1 MKANRFLITLL
12 ISGLSILV
20 SAQKSE
26 IKLMYSPLSLIKIG
40 DMGSNLDNLTSS
52 YTGAFMIDYNR
63 YLKPRLK
70 LGINVTYDQG
80 QVSGTTTD
88 SYALQDPPYG
98 IITTT
103 YHDTHEESNLFFG
116 PQISYEYIQKENFR
130 MGSLVGLSMVL
141 VNWEGTRDSRIMT
154 KGTDITVFFHAE
166 LINFTLGNRMGLTG
180 QLGYGHKGI
189 VSLGYFC
196 RW

>member
-1 MKANRFLITLL
+1 MKANRFLLTLL
-12 ISGLSILV
+12 ISGLSIFV
-20 SAQKSE
+20 AAQKSE
-26 IKLMYSPLSLIKIG
+26 IKLMYSPLSLIQIG
-40 DMGSNLDNLTSS
+40 DMGSNLDNLTSN

-88 SYALQDPPYG
+88 TYIRQEPPYD

-103 YHDTHEESNLFFG
+103 YKDTHKDRCLFFG
-116 PQISYEYIQKENFR
+116 PQISYEYIQKDNFR
-130 MGSLVGLSMVL
+130 MGSLVSLSMVL

>member
-1 MKANRFLITLL
+1 MKADRTFLTII
-12 ISGLSILV
+12 ISLLSIFV

-26 IKLMYSPLSLIKIG
+26 IKLMYSSLSLIQIS
-40 DMGSNLDNLTSS
+40 DMGSNLEDPTSN

-63 YLKPRLK
+63 YVKPRLK
-70 LGINVTYDQG
+70 LGINVTYEQG
-80 QVSGTTTD
+80 RVSGTTTD
-88 SYALQDPPYG
+88 SYIRQEPPYD
-98 IITTT
+98 IITFT
-103 YHDTHEESNLFFG
+103 YHDTDEERHLFFG
-116 PQISYEYIQKENFR
+116 PQISYDYIQKDNFR
-130 MGSLVGLSMVL
+130 MGSLAGLSLVF

-154 KGTDITVFFHAE
+154 RGTDLAVFFHAE
-166 LINFTLGNRMGLTG
+166 LLNFTLGNRMGLTG

>member
-1 MKANRFLITLL
+1 MKADRTFLTII
-12 ISGLSILV
+12 ISLLSIFV

-26 IKLMYSPLSLIKIG
+26 IKLMYSPLSLIQIS
-40 DMGSNLDNLTSS
+40 DMGSNLEDPTSN

-63 YLKPRLK
+63 YVKPRLK
-70 LGINVTYDQG
+70 LGINVTYEQG
-80 QVSGTTTD
+80 RVSGTTTD
-88 SYALQDPPYG
+88 SYIRQEPPYD
-98 IITTT
+98 IITFT
-103 YHDTHEESNLFFG
+103 YHDTDEERHLFFG
-116 PQISYEYIQKENFR
+116 PQISYDYIQKDNFR
-130 MGSLVGLSMVL
+130 MGSLAGLSLVF

-154 KGTDITVFFHAE
+154 RGTDLAVFFHAE
-166 LINFTLGNRMGLTG
+166 LLNFTLGNRMGLTG

>member
-1 MKANRFLITLL
+1 MNTDKFFLTLL
-12 ISGLSILV
+12 ISGLSIYV
-20 SAQKSE
+20 AAQKSE
-26 IKLMYSPLSLIKIG
+26 IKFMYSPLSLIQIS
-40 DMGSNLDNLTSS
+40 DMGSNLDNLTSN
-52 YTGAFMIDYNR
+52 YTGSFMIDYNR

-70 LGINVTYDQG
+70 LGINVTYEQG
-80 QVSGTTTD
+80 RVSGTTTD

-103 YHDTHEESNLFFG
+103 YHDTDEERHLFLG
-116 PQISYEYIQKENFR
+116 PQISYEYIQKDNFR

-141 VNWEGTRDSRIMT
+141 VNWESTRDSRIMT

-166 LINFTLGNRMGLTG
+166 LINFTWGNRMGLTG

-196 RW
+196 KW

>member
-1 MKANRFLITLL
+1 MKAKRFFITLL
-12 ISGLSILV
+12 ISGLSVYV

-26 IKLMYSPLSLIKIG
+26 IKLMYSPLSMIRIG
-40 DMGSNLDNLTSS
+40 DMGSNLEDPTSN

-63 YLKPRLK
+63 YLKPKLK
-70 LGINVTYDQG
+70 LGINLTYEQG

-88 SYALQDPPYG
+88 SYIRQEPPYDV
-98 IITTT
+98 ITTT
-103 YHDTHEESNLFFG
+103 YHDTDEERHLFFG
-116 PQISYEYIQKENFR
+116 PQISYEYIQKDNFR

-141 VNWEGTRDSRIMT
+141 VNWEGTRDSQIMT
-154 KGTDITVFFHAE
+154 KGTDLTVFFHAE
-166 LINFTLGNRMGLTG
+166 LINFTWGNKMGLTG